1 MGYICINKVKSWLTK
16 DFSFKSLPK
25 DMKAFRSKCSSNN
38 DNVILNIL
46 TDLNITILM
55 IRMVNV
61 KKFTVE
67 RDFSERWV
75 EWKRRK
81 KASNQHL
88 LTLAVAGL
96 PGLRGPP
103 RSAYTLELCDWLM
116 SSCVELEGPWREALG
131 TTGRLSECRVI
142 RNPSFSLHCVNGPAA
157 SIWASPEEGSP
168 PSGWNWIVHR
178 GAVGAERAGEKKP
191 VPHYTLTS

>member
-1 MGYICINKVKSWLTK
+1 
-16 DFSFKSLPK
+16 
-25 DMKAFRSKCSSNN
+25 
-38 DNVILNIL
+38 
-46 TDLNITILM
+46 
-55 IRMVNV
+55 MVNV
-61 KKFTVE
+61 KKQNSQSSETFQ
-67 RDFSERWV
+67 RDELSEK
-75 EWKRRK
+75 EGK

-142 RNPSFSLHCVNGPAA
+142 RNPSFSLRCVNGPAA
-157 SIWASPEEGSP
+157 SIWTSPEEGSP

-178 GAVGAERAGEKKP
+178 GGELWELSTGRGWGRKVMFLFIDSAAAITKQFQGRIKFGEFFP
-191 VPHYTLTS
+191 